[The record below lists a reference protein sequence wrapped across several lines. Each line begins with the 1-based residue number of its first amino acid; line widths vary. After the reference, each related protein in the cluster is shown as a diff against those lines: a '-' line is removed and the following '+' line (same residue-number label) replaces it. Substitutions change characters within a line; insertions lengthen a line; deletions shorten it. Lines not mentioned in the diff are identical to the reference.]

1 MRDQAENLRRKLLQ
15 GQGQLGR
22 SVAVVSGKGGVGKS
36 NFTTNFSL
44 ELVRRGKKV
53 IIVDMDIGMGN
64 IHILI
69 GKSAPYSLKDYL
81 EGSKSLEEV
90 MLNRENGFT
99 YISGGSGMSNLLEW
113 TDVQFQKLI
122 EAFEYLQRHYDYI
135 VFDMGAGATN
145 WSLDLLVSVDDIVV
159 ITTSEPTSITDAY
172 SMMKYIYLKDPQK
185 DFYLI
190 CNRVYDAVEGQETL
204 QRLHKVMSQFLRK
217 DVVLLG
223 SLPEEPLV
231 RKAVQQQVPFSELYP
246 HAPITQTLKQIVTA
260 FIEQRREEVH
270 APTKGSKLLTKL
282 RSIFSKGRD

>member
-15 GQGQLGR
+15 NEGKLGR
-22 SVAVVSGKGGVGKS
+22 SIAVVSGKGGVGKS

-69 GKSAPYSLKDYL
+69 GKSASYSLKDYL
-81 EGSKSLEEV
+81 EGNKSLEEV
-90 MLNRENGFT
+90 MLQREDGLC
-99 YISGGSGMSNLLEW
+99 YIGGGSGMSNLLEW
-113 TDVQFQKLI
+113 TDTQFQKLI
-122 EAFEYLQRHYDYI
+122 EAFEHLQQQFDYI

-172 SMMKYIYLKDPQK
+172 SMMKYIYLKDAQK
-185 DFYLI
+185 NFYLI
-190 CNRVYDAVEGQETL
+190 CNRVYDAEEGRETL
-204 QRLHKVMSQFLRK
+204 QRLRTVMTNFLHK
-217 DVVLLG
+217 DVVVLG

-246 HAPITQTLKQIVTA
+246 NAPITRTLQQIVTTFTEHRA
-260 FIEQRREEVH
+260 EEVH
-270 APTKGSKLLTKL
+270 APAKGSKLLTKL

>member
-90 MLNRENGFT
+90 MLNRDNGFT

>member
-81 EGSKSLEEV
+81 EGSRSLEEV